1 MKRVPGSLQRCN
13 DGQKDTNDVT
23 GCTDNGSSSA
33 CENTDARWSDTRF
46 RICNCGIRDDIPAV
60 QNGATVILDE
70 RTVAIEELPPG
81 TEEQVGCETEDG
93 PEAGDAVDDDEA
105 LVGVVTVGVVIAVAA
120 IDGLLLVPIED
131 THEHTALADDWT

>member
-1 MKRVPGSLQRCN
+1 MVAAPPVKIPTL
-13 DGQKDTNDVT
+13 DGVILGFVYVTVAFLDDT
-23 GCTDNGSSSA
+23 S
-33 CENTDARWSDTRF
+33 
-46 RICNCGIRDDIPAV
+46 DDIPAV